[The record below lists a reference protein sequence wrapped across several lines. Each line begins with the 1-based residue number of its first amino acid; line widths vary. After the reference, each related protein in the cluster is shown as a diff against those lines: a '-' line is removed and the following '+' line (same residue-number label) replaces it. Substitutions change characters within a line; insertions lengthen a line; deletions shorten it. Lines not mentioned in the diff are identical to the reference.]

1 MGDRVDLWVFVAG
14 FHFQGTSALA
24 LDAKGRFSV
33 PARHREMLAVA
44 PEERPTLTLTRHPDG
59 CLMVFPR
66 AVWEDFRAR
75 IASLPLSASG
85 WKRLLLGSAMEV
97 ELDSASRVLV
107 SPELRTA
114 AGLDRQVLLIG
125 MGNHLELWDVQ
136 RHAAAEAALLQ
147 QPMPASLQD
156 FSF

>member
-24 LDAKGRFSV
+24 LDAKGRLSV
-33 PARHREMLAVA
+33 PARHREVLQSI
-44 PEERPTLTLTRHPDG
+44 PEDRLTLTRHPEG

-66 AVWEDFRAR
+66 TVWEAFRAR
-75 IASLPLSASG
+75 IEALPLSASG
-85 WKRLLLGSAMEV
+85 WKRLLLGSAMDV
-97 ELDSASRVLV
+97 EMDSAARVLV
-107 SPELRTA
+107 SPELRAA
-114 AGLDRQVLLIG
+114 AGLGRQVLLVG

-136 RHAAAEAALLQ
+136 RHSAAEALLLQ
-147 QPMPASLQD
+147 QPMPAPLQD

>member
-24 LDAKGRFSV
+24 LDAKGRLSV
-33 PARHREMLAVA
+33 PARQREVLQAI
-44 PEERPTLTLTRHPDG
+44 PEDRLTLTRHPDG

-66 AVWEDFRAR
+66 TVWEAFRVR
-75 IASLPLSASG
+75 IESLPLSASG
-85 WKRLLLGSAMEV
+85 WKRLLLGSAMDV
-97 ELDSASRVLV
+97 EMDSAFRVLI
-107 SPELRTA
+107 SPELRA
-114 AGLDRQVLLIG
+114 AAALGRQVLLIG

-136 RHAAAEAALLQ
+136 RYSTAEAVLLQ
-147 QPMPASLQD
+147 QPMPAQLQD

>member
-1 MGDRVDLWVFVAG
+1 MWVFVAG

-33 PARHREMLAVA
+33 PARHREGLSVV
-44 PEERPTLTLTRHPDG
+44 PQDRPTLTLTRHPDG
-59 CLMVFPR
+59 CLMVFPST
-66 AVWEDFRAR
+66 VWEDFRDR

-107 SPELRTA
+107 SPELRA
-114 AGLDRQVLLIG
+114 AAALDRQVLLIG
-125 MGNHLELWDVQ
+125 MGNHFELWDVR
-136 RHAAAEAALLQ
+136 RHAAAEAALLE
-147 QPMPASLQD
+147 QPMPAQLQD

>member
-24 LDAKGRFSV
+24 LDAKGRLSV
-33 PARHREMLAVA
+33 PARQREVLRAI
-44 PEERPTLTLTRHPDG
+44 PEDRLTLTRHPDG

-66 AVWEDFRAR
+66 TVWDAFRAR
-75 IASLPLSASG
+75 IESLPLSASG
-85 WKRLLLGSAMEV
+85 WKRLLLGSAMDV
-97 ELDSASRVLV
+97 DLDSAARVLI
-107 SPELRTA
+107 SPELRA
-114 AGLDRQVLLIG
+114 AAALGREVLLIG

-136 RHAAAEAALLQ
+136 RHSAAEAALLQ
-147 QPMPASLQD
+147 QPMPVLLQD